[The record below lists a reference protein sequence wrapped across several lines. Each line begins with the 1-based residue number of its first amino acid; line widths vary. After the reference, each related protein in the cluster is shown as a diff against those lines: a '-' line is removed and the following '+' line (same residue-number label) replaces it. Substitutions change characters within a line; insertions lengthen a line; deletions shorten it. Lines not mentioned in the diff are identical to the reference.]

1 MEKQPQPQK
10 PQKPQKQL
18 RDEDAFEVI
27 TRTTLVVFIVV
38 ALLSLLFLPLQ
49 LAILA
54 MAIPLTMPV
63 IQLVSGR
70 VARTVYDPSGS
81 RVPSR
86 PSYSA
91 AESLAVRGRFEE
103 AINAYELAAADESA
117 DSEPWLRIARIERS
131 ELKRPQRA
139 LEALRAARTRVT
151 PDSQTALMISREI
164 ADIYLR
170 DLKDPSRAMPEL
182 ARLAASFPDTPTGK
196 WAKQELMELKKTL
209 GTAER
214 REGEDDD
221 GRGG

>member
-1 MEKQPQPQK
+1 MEKQPQPKK
-10 PQKPQKQL
+10 PQKPL

-27 TRTTLVVFIVV
+27 TRATLVVFIVV
-38 ALLSLLFLPLQ
+38 AVLSLLFLPLQ

-91 AESLAVRGRFEE
+91 AESPAVPGRFEE
-103 AINAYELAAADESA
+103 AINAYELAAAEEAA

-131 ELKRPQRA
+131 DLKRPQRA
-139 LEALRAARTRVT
+139 LEALRAARTRVA
-151 PDSQTALMISREI
+151 PDSQAALMISREI
-164 ADIYLR
+164 ADIYVR
-170 DLKDPSRAMPEL
+170 DLEDPARAMPEL
-182 ARLAASFPDTPTGK
+182 ARLAASFPETPTGA
-196 WAKQELMELKKTL
+196 WA
-209 GTAER
+209 R
-214 REGEDDD
+214 RELAKLKREIGGQRAD
-221 GRGG
+221 G

>member
-1 MEKQPQPQK
+1 MEKQPQAKK
-10 PQKPQKQL
+10 PLKPP
-18 RDEDAFEVI
+18 RDQDAFEVV

-38 ALLSLLFLPLQ
+38 AVLSLLFLPLQ

-103 AINAYELAAADESA
+103 AINAYELAAAAESA
-117 DSEPWLRIARIERS
+117 DPEPWLRIARIERS
-131 ELKRPQRA
+131 DLKRPQRA
-139 LEALRAARTRVT
+139 LEALRAARTRVA
-151 PDSQTALMISREI
+151 PDSQTALMISKEI

-170 DLKDPSRAMPEL
+170 DLKDPARAMPEL
-182 ARLAASFPDTPTGK
+182 ARLSASFPDTPTGA
-196 WAKQELMELKKTL
+196 WAKQELRDLKRTL
-209 GTAER
+209 GVPASRESVDRVER
-214 REGEDDD
+214 KD
-221 GRGG
+221 